1 MSSQTHQIPLAPRP
15 RSPSPPPV
23 TGSRSKGRRHEIRRR
38 LREAAVKSGFAAT
51 LSMEV
56 KRGLTREREALQD
69 GLAFTGLHVNEAV
82 GKGKEFK
89 LQLILGQPGSEPIPT
104 VPAAAEDEAAVMAA
118 EETDLGADIDAS
130 TTAALV
136 DHLQAAAEASTETD
150 DNTVAPDQTSDTKT
164 QQESDANAANPIV
177 DTETN
182 ETAAAWAS
190 FGSGSLSIVTKPSQ
204 KTAKARSM
212 ASCMVRDDSFSLWVR
227 IHSQT
232 VRTKYMKLELE
243 SGGAGETP
251 QLTAKTGKWTPF
263 RFEVVRR
270 AAMPSVEV
278 KGKGRARAG
287 SDDKEEILTY
297 GSIVRLVDR
306 QSGVR
311 SEPVKLVKVE
321 RNEVIVEGTDGHPLS
336 EFHRVGFVR
345 LVDGE
350 EDLEGGGRWYLSAPG
365 ARLGGGELAAQK
377 KPVEVE
383 EDDDE
388 PTADI
393 ATPLGGADG
402 EGDNGGEVPETLEG
416 AEQDETGTSKRKA
429 GEDAPRRPKKRRRTK
444 RNALAAAIVA
454 EEEEGSQ
461 QAVLSW
467 AKAERHEKL
476 QEQEHAA
483 KDGEEGK
490 GGKGGK
496 GKVQTVERVEDWMCW
511 TIGGVCEWRRVNCVG

>member
-1 MSSQTHQIPLAPRP
+1 
-15 RSPSPPPV
+15 
-23 TGSRSKGRRHEIRRR
+23 
-38 LREAAVKSGFAAT
+38 
-51 LSMEV
+51 
-56 KRGLTREREALQD
+56 
-69 GLAFTGLHVNEAV
+69 
-82 GKGKEFK
+82 
-89 LQLILGQPGSEPIPT
+89 
-104 VPAAAEDEAAVMAA
+104 
-118 EETDLGADIDAS
+118 
-130 TTAALV
+130 
-136 DHLQAAAEASTETD
+136 
-150 DNTVAPDQTSDTKT
+150 
-164 QQESDANAANPIV
+164 
-177 DTETN
+177 
-182 ETAAAWAS
+182 
-190 FGSGSLSIVTKPSQ
+190 
-204 KTAKARSM
+204 
-212 ASCMVRDDSFSLWVR
+212 MVRDDSFSLWVR

-243 SGGAGETP
+243 SGGAGEAP

-270 AAMPSVEV
+270 AAMPPVEV
-278 KGKGRARAG
+278 KGRGRARVS

-321 RNEVIVEGTDGHPLS
+321 RNEVVVEDAEGHPLS
-336 EFHRVGFVR
+336 EFHRVGFLR

-350 EDLEGGGRWYLSAPG
+350 EDFEDGGRWYLSAPG

-377 KPVEVE
+377 KVVEVE

-393 ATPLGGADG
+393 NTPLGGADG
-402 EGDNGGEVPETLEG
+402 EGDEVPVTLEG
-416 AEQDETGTSKRKA
+416 AEQDVTGTSKRKVE
-429 GEDAPRRPKKRRRTK
+429 EDTPRRPKKRRRTK

-476 QEQEHAA
+476 QEKEQEQTA
-483 KDGEEGK
+483 KDGE

-496 GKVQTVERVEDWMCW
+496 GKTQTVERVEDWMCW
-511 TIGGVCEWRRVNCVG
+511 TIGGVCEWQCSCLKSFLNRANLPQRTSRTASSMV

>member
-1 MSSQTHQIPLAPRP
+1 
-15 RSPSPPPV
+15 
-23 TGSRSKGRRHEIRRR
+23 
-38 LREAAVKSGFAAT
+38 
-51 LSMEV
+51 MEV
-56 KRGLTREREALQD
+56 KRGLTMEREALQD

-89 LQLILGQPGSEPIPT
+89 LQLILGQPGSESFPPP
-104 VPAAAEDEAAVMAA
+104 PATAEDEAGVATAA
-118 EETDLGADIDAS
+118 ETDLGADIDAS

-136 DHLQAAAEASTETD
+136 DHLQAAAEASTEIE
-150 DNTVAPDQTSDTKT
+150 DNSVAPHQTTDTKP
-164 QQESDANAANPIV
+164 QQESEANPIV
-177 DTETN
+177 GTETN
-182 ETAAAWAS
+182 ETAPAPAWAS

-263 RFEVVRR
+263 RFEVVRP
-270 AAMPSVEV
+270 AAMPPVEV
-278 KGKGRARAG
+278 KGRGRARVS
-287 SDDKEEILTY
+287 SDDKDEILTY

-350 EDLEGGGRWYLSAPG
+350 EDLEDGGRWYLSAPG

-377 KPVEVE
+377 ITVVVE

-402 EGDNGGEVPETLEG
+402 EGDDGGEVPVTLEG
-416 AEQDETGTSKRKA
+416 AEQEDTGTSKRKA
-429 GEDAPRRPKKRRRTK
+429 DEDAPRRPKKRRRTK
-444 RNALAAAIVA
+444 RNALAAAVVA
-454 EEEEGSQ
+454 EEEEGSL

-467 AKAERHEKL
+467 AKADRHEKIQEEE
-476 QEQEHAA
+476 QEQTA
-483 KDGEEGK
+483 KDGKRDK
-490 GGKGGK
+490 GSNGDKA
-496 GKVQTVERVEDWMCW
+496 KVQTVERVEDWMCW
-511 TIGGVCEWRRVNCVG
+511 TIGGVCEWRWILSRTNCHADLRQRTSRTASLMG